1 MKKTY
6 KKGQFVKINSSYM
19 SILNTEEIIV
29 EIVFCN
35 NQSLLVNYNKELYEI
50 PEKAISCIVESPV
63 KQKNAPK
70 ENLYSQKQPSK
81 TVQKEQKV
89 ALNKPTEKISIKKPK
104 VSTKAKKAKHKGNVH
119 VTLVYI
125 PPKNDSYGYSYYRN
139 NDISYGEAHDRAY
152 WSLTHPYSGGGC
164 SPK

>member
-1 MKKTY
+1 MKKAY
-6 KKGQFVKINSSYM
+6 KKGQSIKINSSYV
-19 SILNTEEIIV
+19 SISDTEEIIV

-50 PEKAISCIVESPV
+50 PEEAISCIVESPV

-70 ENLYSQKQPSK
+70 ENLCSQKQSSK
-81 TVQKEQKV
+81 TVQK
-89 ALNKPTEKISIKKPK
+89 AAINKSTEKISIKKPK
-104 VSTKAKKAKHKGNVH
+104 VSTKSKKAKHRGNVH

-125 PPKNDSYGYSYYRN
+125 PPKNDSPGYSYYRN